1 MNQIFKNDR
10 KELTAKHEE
19 MLRYDLNKKINYAK
33 KEIQIFVNAVK
44 GLENL
49 GENRVSTDY
58 MKCALLSVL
67 EELKD

>member
-1 MNQIFKNDR
+1 MNQVSKKPREENNLNRAFWKHDR
-10 KELTAKHEE
+10 T
-19 MLRYDLNKKINYAK
+19 INYAK

-44 GLENL
+44 SMEEQ

-67 EELKD
+67 RELKA

>member
-10 KELTAKHEE
+10 EELTAKHEG
-19 MLRYDLNKKINYAK
+19 MLRDDLHKKINYAK
-33 KEIQIFVNAVK
+33 KEIQFFVNAVK
-44 GLENL
+44 GLERL

-67 EELKD
+67 KVLKD

>member
-1 MNQIFKNDR
+1 MNQIFKNDHG
-10 KELTAKHEE
+10 ELTAKHEE

-44 GLENL
+44 GLEKL